1 MNPRSFF
8 LRFQRIPAPA
18 ALLAAFLQRTPAV
31 PPAALVANYALESPG
46 TSVLKAVAA
55 SVAAL
60 GAVNSVAGAS
70 ASTATLVADIQ
81 VPASVV
87 QGQPF
92 KLDVTVT
99 GVAVTFAKS
108 WDVTNTLPPG
118 ITVQGATLV
127 GNLWV
132 IADATATNGVLT
144 ILGTAT
150 QAGLYNFTVEAWQNT
165 NRSGS
170 VTPGTTSINVTAPA
184 GSIATITTQPR
195 SQVVDAGSSVT
206 FSVVA
211 SATQAIS
218 YHWYKDSSPISG
230 ATNASLSIP
239 SVQVGDAGTYSVLVT
254 TAGGSIT
261 SQAAFLTVNNVNA
274 VPVFSL
280 EPDSQTIPDGA
291 TVVFNSLASGAP
303 LPTYHWAFNGAPI
316 SGASGPTLLI
326 SGATSANA
334 GNYTCIA
341 SNSVGAT
348 TSASAKLEV
357 SSTPNIGRLVN
368 ISCRAPVGTGGNI
381 LIVGFVVG
389 GNGTSGSE
397 TVFARASGP
406 ALAPFGVTGTLPDPQ
421 LQLYSGATVLGT
433 NNGWAGSSQIALAAA
448 AVGAFPWA
456 NSASHD
462 SALLQTLPTGGYT
475 ANISGQS
482 GDTGVALA
490 EVYDDTP
497 IGTYT
502 PSIPRIVNISARVQV
517 GTGAN
522 ILIAGFVIGGSTSKT
537 VLIRASGPALIPFG
551 VTGTL
556 ADPMLQLYAG
566 ATLVASNSAWGGNP
580 QISGSASAVG
590 AFAWKFPSSSDSA
603 ILVTLPPGAYTA
615 EISGASGDSGIAL
628 VEVYEVP

>member
-1 MNPRSFF
+1 MSAAQAAGATDGIPTMNPRSFF

-381 LIVGFVVG
+381 RDRWICRGRG
-389 GNGTSGSE
+389 GDGTSGSE

-406 ALAPFGVTGTLPDPQ
+406 GAGALRRHRHPSGSAAPSRIRACAP
-421 LQLYSGATVLGT
+421 VLGT
-433 NNGWAGSSQIALAAA
+433 NRRVGRGQLTDCPRGGTRRSAHFPGQTRQATTPALCRERSPPA
-448 AVGAFPWA
+448 AV
-456 NSASHD
+456 HC
-462 SALLQTLPTGGYT
+462 QY
-475 ANISGQS
+475 
-482 GDTGVALA
+482 
-490 EVYDDTP
+490 
-497 IGTYT
+497 
-502 PSIPRIVNISARVQV
+502 
-517 GTGAN
+517 
-522 ILIAGFVIGGSTSKT
+522 
-537 VLIRASGPALIPFG
+537 IRA
-551 VTGTL
+551 
-556 ADPMLQLYAG
+556 
-566 ATLVASNSAWGGNP
+566 
-580 QISGSASAVG
+580 
-590 AFAWKFPSSSDSA
+590 KRRHRRR
-603 ILVTLPPGAYTA
+603 PG
-615 EISGASGDSGIAL
+615 
-628 VEVYEVP
+628 